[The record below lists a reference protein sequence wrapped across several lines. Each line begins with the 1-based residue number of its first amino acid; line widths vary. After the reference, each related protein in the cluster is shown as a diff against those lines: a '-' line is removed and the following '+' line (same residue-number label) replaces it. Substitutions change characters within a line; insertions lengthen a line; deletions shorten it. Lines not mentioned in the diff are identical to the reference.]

1 MIQSD
6 QYKSVIRISTPDWL
20 NICGVLVLHT
30 ALLVWGVS
38 SIVNRLDQRITRV
51 ETTQRLMLD
60 HIIKDSTDK

>member
-20 NICGVLVLHT
+20 KICGVLVLHT